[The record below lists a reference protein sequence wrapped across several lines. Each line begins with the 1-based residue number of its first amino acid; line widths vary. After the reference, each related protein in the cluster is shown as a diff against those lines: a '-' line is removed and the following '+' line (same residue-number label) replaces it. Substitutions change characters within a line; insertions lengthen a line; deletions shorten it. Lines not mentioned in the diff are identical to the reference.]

1 MSLRYVIVEQLPDGT
16 WRSVRKWD
24 GMPAAFRDPMTAG
37 VLADGL
43 RHAGRKVRVIKL
55 DPSCEVLSV

>member
-1 MSLRYVIVEQLPDGT
+1 MSLRYVIVEQLPDGM

-24 GMPAAFRDPMTAG
+24 GTPVAFREPMTAG

-43 RHAGRKVRVIKL
+43 RHAGREVRVVEL
-55 DPSCEVLSV
+55 DPSSEELSV